1 MAHPRLNDAELI
13 GRIAEVFRERGYEG
27 SSLSELAAAV
37 GLEKGSLYHR
47 FPGGKDEMVEAVI
60 SMVDNYFGENV
71 FPVLRGNGTAQERAA
86 KAARLLCEFYG
97 AGTKACTL
105 DTLSLPT
112 SNKSLQKSIRGS
124 AQSLMNSFKRLAEE
138 CQVTHGE
145 AARRAQNAIVTLEG
159 SLIYARVLGDTGPFL
174 RFIDDLP
181 NMLTRKAAVVSR
193 KRR

>member
-1 MAHPRLNDAELI
+1 MAYPRLNDAKLI

-27 SSLSELAAAV
+27 SSLSELAATV

-60 SMVDNYFGENV
+60 AMVDCYLEENV
-71 FPVLRGNGTAQERAA
+71 FPILAGNGTPRDRAV

-105 DTLSLPT
+105 DTLSIPA
-112 SNKSLQKSIRGS
+112 SNKSMQKSIRGS
-124 AQSLMNSFKRLAEE
+124 AQSLMNAFKRLAEE
-138 CQVTHGE
+138 CQVTHEE

-174 RFIDDLP
+174 RFIEDLP
-181 NMLTRKAAVVSR
+181 NMLTRKPAVSR

>member
-1 MAHPRLNDAELI
+1 MAYPRLNDAKLI

-27 SSLSELAAAV
+27 SSLSELAATV

-60 SMVDNYFGENV
+60 AMVDSYLEENV
-71 FPVLRGNGTAQERAA
+71 FPILTGNGTPRDRAV

-105 DTLSLPT
+105 DTLSIPA
-112 SNKSLQKSIRGS
+112 SNKSMQKSIRGS
-124 AQSLMNSFKRLAEE
+124 AQSLMNAFKRLAEE
-138 CQVTHGE
+138 CQVTHEE

-174 RFIDDLP
+174 RFIEDLP
-181 NMLTRKAAVVSR
+181 NMLTRKPAVSR

>member
-1 MAHPRLNDAELI
+1 MAYPRLNDAKLI

-60 SMVDNYFGENV
+60 AMVDSYLEENV
-71 FPVLRGNGTAQERAA
+71 FPILTGNGTPRDRAV

-105 DTLSLPT
+105 DTLSIPA
-112 SNKSLQKSIRGS
+112 SNKSMQKSIRGS
-124 AQSLMNSFKRLAEE
+124 AQSLMNAFKRLAKE
-138 CQVTHGE
+138 CQVTHEE

-174 RFIDDLP
+174 RFIEDLP
-181 NMLTRKAAVVSR
+181 NMLTRKPAVSR
-193 KRR
+193 KNR

>member
-1 MAHPRLNDAELI
+1 MAYPRLNDAKLI

-27 SSLSELAAAV
+27 SSLSELAATV

-60 SMVDNYFGENV
+60 AMVDCYLEENV
-71 FPVLRGNGTAQERAA
+71 FPILTGNGTPRDRAV

-105 DTLSLPT
+105 DTLSIPA
-112 SNKSLQKSIRGS
+112 SNKSMRKSIRGS
-124 AQSLMNSFKRLAEE
+124 AQSLMNAFKRLAEE
-138 CQVTHGE
+138 CQVTHEE

-174 RFIDDLP
+174 RFIEDLP
-181 NMLTRKAAVVSR
+181 NMLTRKPAVSR